1 MYIYIYIYISIYL
14 TNERGNKTR
23 PTKETHDID
32 IDTQHKHTI
41 HICITYMCTTN
52 KKGNN
57 YINLCKHK

>member
-1 MYIYIYIYISIYL
+1 MK
-14 TNERGNKTR
+14 EE
-23 PTKETHDID
+23 TKQDLQKKHDID
-32 IDTQHKHTI
+32 IDTQHTHTI